1 MPAMKTTS
9 TKLTK
14 GTVAAL
20 TLPRRKSEL
29 LVFDSDLPG
38 FGVRLREGG
47 SKTWIFQYKLGSKH
61 RRITLGRIS
70 ALEPAAAREQA
81 SKLHA
86 QVRLGQDPAG
96 LRAESR
102 ARAEETFGACV
113 RLFLAWQRGRVK
125 AFRDVERH
133 LVRNLAGL
141 HNLPLAKIDQRTI
154 AAQLARI
161 SARGSP
167 IQANRTR
174 ASLSKF
180 FSWACGEGLAE
191 NNPAALCNR
200 NPEPSRDR
208 VLSSDELRQ
217 IWAALPDSDYGA
229 IIKLL
234 VLTGQRAS
242 EISDL
247 QWTEIDFERN
257 VISLAASRT
266 KNKRPHRISMSPMVR
281 AILEARP
288 QNGREFVFGAGQQR
302 GFSGWSRA
310 KANLDEAVKIPSWR
324 VHDIRRS
331 VATHMAEIGVQPHII
346 EAVLNHVSGH
356 KGGVAGVYNRAAYE
370 AEKTTALSRW
380 AEHVTAIVE
389 GRDSNVTP
397 LRGVL

>member
-1 MPAMKTTS
+1 
-9 TKLTK
+9 
-14 GTVAAL
+14 
-20 TLPRRKSEL
+20 
-29 LVFDSDLPG
+29 
-38 FGVRLREGG
+38 
-47 SKTWIFQYKLGSKH
+47 
-61 RRITLGRIS
+61 
-70 ALEPAAAREQA
+70 
-81 SKLHA
+81 
-86 QVRLGQDPAG
+86 
-96 LRAESR
+96 
-102 ARAEETFGACV
+102 
-113 RLFLAWQRGRVK
+113 
-125 AFRDVERH
+125 
-133 LVRNLAGL
+133 
-141 HNLPLAKIDQRTI
+141 
-154 AAQLARI
+154 
-161 SARGSP
+161 
-167 IQANRTR
+167 
-174 ASLSKF
+174 
-180 FSWACGEGLAE
+180 LAE

>member
-1 MPAMKTTS
+1 M
-9 TKLTK
+9 KLTK
-14 GTVAAL
+14 ANVAKL
-20 TLPRRKSEL
+20 TLPRRKSEF
-29 LVFDSDLPG
+29 LVFDADLPG

-47 SKTWIFQYKLGSKH
+47 SKTWIFQYKLGNKH

-96 LRAESR
+96 AKAESR
-102 ARAEETFGACV
+102 AHANETFGACV

-125 AFRDVERH
+125 SFRDVERH
-133 LVRNLAGL
+133 LVRNLAAL

-167 IQANRTR
+167 VQANRTR

-200 NPEPSRDR
+200 NPEKSRDR
-208 VLSSDELRQ
+208 VLSRNELKQ

-229 IIKLL
+229 IVKLL

-247 QWTEIDFERN
+247 QWSEIDRERGL
-257 VISLAASRT
+257 ISLPPSRT
-266 KNKRPHRISMSPMVR
+266 KNRRQHVVPMSEMVR

-288 QNGREFVFGAGQQR
+288 RNGGEFVFGVGQRR
-302 GFSGWSRA
+302 GFTGWSRA
-310 KANLDEAVKIPSWR
+310 KAALDEVVKIPSWR
-324 VHDIRRS
+324 IHDARRTA
-331 VATHMAEIGVQPHII
+331 ATGMSEIGIPPWIV
-346 EAVLNHVSGH
+346 EAVLNHVSGS
-356 KGGVAGVYNRAAYE
+356 KAGPAGVYNKSTYEGEKAA
-370 AEKTTALSRW
+370 ALTRW
-380 AEHVTAIVE
+380 AEHVAAVVE
-389 GRDSNVTP
+389 GRKSSVTP
-397 LRGVL
+397 LRRA

>member
-1 MPAMKTTS
+1 MKPAT

-14 GTVAAL
+14 ATVAAL

-29 LVFDSDLPG
+29 LVFSSDLPG
-38 FGVRLREGG
+38 FGVRLRAGG
-47 SKTWIFQYKLGSKH
+47 SKTWIFQYKVGAKH
-61 RRITLGRIS
+61 RRVTLGRVS
-70 ALEPAAAREQA
+70 ALEPATARQQA

-96 LRAESR
+96 AKAESR
-102 ARAEETFGACV
+102 ARADETFGACI

-133 LVRNLAGL
+133 LVKNLSPL
-141 HNLPLAKIDQRTI
+141 HGFPIAKIDQRTI

-191 NNPAALCNR
+191 NNPAALTNK
-200 NPEPSRDR
+200 NPEKSRDR
-208 VLSSDELRQ
+208 VMSRNELKH

-247 QWTEIDFERN
+247 EWDEVDFEHD
-257 VISLAASRT
+257 VILLPASRT
-266 KNKRPHRISMSPMVR
+266 KNKRTHRISMSPMVH

-288 QNGREFVFGAGQQR
+288 QNGRAFVFGAGQQR

-310 KANLDEAVKIPSWR
+310 KASLDEAVKILSWR

-331 VATHMAEIGVQPHII
+331 VATHMAEIGIQPHII

-356 KGGVAGVYNRAAYE
+356 KGGVAGIYNRAVYE
-370 AEKTTALSRW
+370 TEKTNALNRW
-380 AEHVTAIVE
+380 AEHVAAIVE

-397 LRGVL
+397 LRGMS

>member
-1 MPAMKTTS
+1 MKPAAS
-9 TKLTK
+9 KLTK
-14 GTVAAL
+14 RTVAAL

-29 LVFDSDLPG
+29 LVFDADLPG

-61 RRITLGRIS
+61 RRITLGRVS
-70 ALEPAAAREQA
+70 ALEPAVAREQA

-102 ARAEETFGACV
+102 ARADETFGACI

-133 LVRNLAGL
+133 LVRNLAAL
-141 HNLPLAKIDQRTI
+141 HNLPLAKIDQRII

-161 SARGSP
+161 SARSP
-167 IQANRTR
+167 IQSNRTR

-180 FSWACGEGLAE
+180 FSWACGEGLVE
-191 NNPAALCNR
+191 NNPAALTNK
-200 NPEPSRDR
+200 NPEKSRDR
-208 VLSSDELRQ
+208 VLSCNELKQ

-247 QWTEIDFERN
+247 EWNEIDFEPD
-257 VISLAASRT
+257 VISLPTSRT
-266 KNKRPHRISMSPMVR
+266 KNRRPHRISMSPTVR

-288 QNGREFVFGAGQQR
+288 QNDRAFVFGTGKQR

-324 VHDIRRS
+324 LHDIRRS
-331 VATHMAEIGVQPHII
+331 VATHMAEIGIQPHII

-356 KGGVAGVYNRAAYE
+356 KGGVAGIYNRAAYE
-370 AEKTTALSRW
+370 AEKTTALNRW
-380 AEHVTAIVE
+380 AEHVATIVE
-389 GRDSNVTP
+389 GRDSNVRP
-397 LRGVL
+397 LWRA

>member
-1 MPAMKTTS
+1 MKPTS
-9 TKLTK
+9 KLTK
-14 GTVAAL
+14 TTVAAL

-29 LVFDSDLPG
+29 LVFDADLPG
-38 FGVRLREGG
+38 FGVRLRAGG
-47 SKTWIFQYKLGSKH
+47 SKTWIFQYKLGNKH
-61 RRITLGRIS
+61 RRITLGRVS

-96 LRAESR
+96 AKAESR
-102 ARAEETFGACV
+102 AHADETFGACI

-125 AFRDVERH
+125 SFRDVERH
-133 LVRNLAGL
+133 LVRNLAAL

-167 IQANRTR
+167 VQANRTR

-200 NPEPSRDR
+200 NPERSRDR
-208 VLSSDELRQ
+208 VLNRSELKQ

-229 IIKLL
+229 ILKLL
-234 VLTGQRAS
+234 ILTGLRAT
-242 EISDL
+242 EVSDL
-247 QWTEIDFERN
+247 KWDEIDRERGL
-257 VISLAASRT
+257 ISLPPSRT
-266 KNKRPHRISMSPMVR
+266 KNRRQHVVPMSDMVR
-281 AILEARP
+281 AILETRP
-288 QNGREFVFGAGQQR
+288 GNDREFVFGVGQQR

-310 KANLDEAVKIPSWR
+310 KANLDEVVKIPSWR

-331 VATHMAEIGVQPHII
+331 TATGMAEIGIQPWII
-346 EAVLNHVSGH
+346 ESTLNHISGF
-356 KGGVAGVYNRAAYE
+356 KAGIAGVYNKSTHE
-370 AEKTTALSRW
+370 TEKAQALTRW
-380 AEHVTAIVE
+380 AAHVAAIVE
-389 GRDSNVTP
+389 SRNSNVTA
-397 LRGVL
+397 LRGVS

>member
-1 MPAMKTTS
+1 MKPPS
-9 TKLTK
+9 KLTK
-14 GTVAAL
+14 TTVAAL

-29 LVFDSDLPG
+29 LVFDADLPG

-61 RRITLGRIS
+61 RRITLGRVS

-86 QVRLGQDPAG
+86 QTRLGQDPAG
-96 LRAESR
+96 ERAESR
-102 ARAEETFGACV
+102 ARADETFGACV

-125 AFRDVERH
+125 SFRDVERH
-133 LVRNLAGL
+133 LVRNLTAL

-167 IQANRTR
+167 VQANRTR

-200 NPEPSRDR
+200 NPEKSRDR
-208 VLSSDELRQ
+208 VLSHNELKQ

-234 VLTGQRAS
+234 ILTGQRAS

-247 QWTEIDFERN
+247 QWSEIDRERGL
-257 VISLAASRT
+257 ISLPPSRT
-266 KNKRPHRISMSPMVR
+266 KNRRRHTVPMSDMVR

-288 QNGREFVFGAGQQR
+288 RNGREFVFGASQKR
-302 GFSGWSRA
+302 GFTGWSRA
-310 KANLDEAVKIPSWR
+310 KNALDEVVKIPSWR

-331 VATHMAEIGVQPHII
+331 TATGMSEIGIPPWIV
-346 EAVLNHVSGH
+346 EAVLNHVSGS
-356 KGGVAGVYNRAAYE
+356 KAGPAGVYNKSTYEGEKAA
-370 AEKTTALSRW
+370 ALTRW
-380 AEHVTAIVE
+380 AAHVAAIVE
-389 GRDSNVTP
+389 GRESNVTP
-397 LRGVL
+397 MRGV

>member
-1 MPAMKTTS
+1 MKPAA

-14 GTVAAL
+14 ATVAAL

-29 LVFDSDLPG
+29 LVFSSDLPG
-38 FGVRLREGG
+38 FGVRLRAGG
-47 SKTWIFQYKLGSKH
+47 SKTWIFQYKLGNKH
-61 RRITLGRIS
+61 RRITLGRVS

-81 SKLHA
+81 NQLHA

-96 LRAESR
+96 AKAESR
-102 ARAEETFGACV
+102 AHADETFGACV
-113 RLFLAWQRGRVK
+113 QLFLAWQRGRVK

-133 LVRNLAGL
+133 LVRNLAAL

-180 FSWACGEGLAE
+180 FNWACGEGLTE
-191 NNPAALCNR
+191 NNPAAFCNR
-200 NPEPSRDR
+200 NPEQSRDR
-208 VLSSDELRQ
+208 VLSREETKRL
-217 IWAALPDSDYGA
+217 WAALPDNDYGD
-229 IIKLL
+229 IVKLL

-247 QWTEIDFERN
+247 KWSEIDRERGL
-257 VISLAASRT
+257 ISLPPSRT
-266 KNKRPHRISMSPMVR
+266 KNRRQHIVPMSDMVR

-288 QNGREFVFGAGQQR
+288 QNDRELVFGTGQKR
-302 GFSGWSRA
+302 GFTGWSRA
-310 KANLDEAVKIPSWR
+310 KANLDEVVRIPSWR
-324 VHDIRRS
+324 IHDIRRS
-331 VATHMAEIGVQPHII
+331 TATGMAEIGIQPHIV

-356 KGGVAGVYNRAAYE
+356 KGGVAGIYNRAAYE
-370 AEKTTALSRW
+370 AEKTTALNRW
-380 AEHVTAIVE
+380 ASHVAAVVE

-397 LRGVL
+397 LRGVS

>member
-1 MPAMKTTS
+1 MKPTS
-9 TKLTK
+9 KLTK
-14 GTVAAL
+14 TMVAAL

-29 LVFDSDLPG
+29 LVFDADLPG

-47 SKTWIFQYKLGSKH
+47 SKTWIFQYKLGTKH
-61 RRITLGRIS
+61 RRITLGRVS

-96 LRAESR
+96 VRAESR
-102 ARAEETFGACV
+102 ARADETFAACV
-113 RLFLAWQRGRVK
+113 RLFLGWQRGRVK

-133 LVRNLAGL
+133 LVRNLAAL

-191 NNPAALCNR
+191 SNPAALTNK
-200 NPEPSRDR
+200 NPEKTRDR
-208 VLSSDELRQ
+208 VLSRVEFRQ
-217 IWAALPDSDYGA
+217 LWAALPDSDYGT
-229 IIKLL
+229 IVKLL

-247 QWTEIDFERN
+247 EWDEIDFERDI
-257 VISLAASRT
+257 ISLSASRT
-266 KNKRPHRISMSPMVR
+266 KNKRLHRFSMSPMVR
-281 AILEARP
+281 AMLEARP
-288 QNGREFVFGAGQQR
+288 QNGRDHVFGVGQQR

-331 VATHMAEIGVQPHII
+331 VATHMAEIGIQPHII

-356 KGGVAGVYNRAAYE
+356 KGGVAGIYNRAAYE
-370 AEKTTALSRW
+370 AEKATALNSW
-380 AEHVTAIVE
+380 AEHVAAIIE

-397 LRGVL
+397 LRGVT

>member
-1 MPAMKTTS
+1 MKPTS
-9 TKLTK
+9 KLTK
-14 GTVAAL
+14 ATIAAL

-29 LVFDSDLPG
+29 LVFDADLPG

-61 RRITLGRIS
+61 RRITLGRVS

-102 ARAEETFGACV
+102 ARADETFGACI

-125 AFRDVERH
+125 TFRDVERH
-133 LVRNLAGL
+133 LVRNLAAL
-141 HNLPLAKIDQRTI
+141 HSLPLAKIDQRTI

-180 FSWACGEGLAE
+180 FSWACGEGLVE
-191 NNPAALCNR
+191 NNPAALTNK
-200 NPEPSRDR
+200 NPEKSRDR
-208 VLSSDELRQ
+208 VLSRSELKQ

-229 IIKLL
+229 IVKLL

-266 KNKRPHRISMSPMVR
+266 KNKRPHRIPMSDMAR
-281 AILEARP
+281 SILEARP
-288 QNGREFVFGAGQQR
+288 QNGRDHVFGVGQQR

-310 KANLDEAVKIPSWR
+310 KANLDEAAKIPSWR
-324 VHDIRRS
+324 IHDIRRS
-331 VATHMAEIGVQPHII
+331 TATGMAEIGIQLWIVEGI
-346 EAVLNHVSGH
+346 LNHTSGF
-356 KGGVAGVYNRAAYE
+356 KAGIAGVYNKSTHE
-370 AEKTTALSRW
+370 TEKAQALARW
-380 AEHVTAIVE
+380 SEHIAAIV
-389 GRDSNVTP
+389 V
-397 LRGVL
+397 

>member
-1 MPAMKTTS
+1 MKPAT

-14 GTVAAL
+14 TTVAAL

-29 LVFDSDLPG
+29 LVFDADLPG

-61 RRITLGRIS
+61 RRITLGRVS
-70 ALEPAAAREQA
+70 ALEPKAAREQA

-96 LRAESR
+96 IRAESR
-102 ARAEETFGACV
+102 ARADETFGACV
-113 RLFLAWQRGRVK
+113 RLFLAWQRDRVK

-133 LVRNLAGL
+133 LVRNLAAL

-154 AAQLARI
+154 AGQLARI

-200 NPEPSRDR
+200 NPEKSRDR
-208 VLSSDELRQ
+208 VLSRDEIKQ
-217 IWAALPDSDYGA
+217 VWAALPDTDYGA
-229 IIKLL
+229 IVKLL
-234 VLTGQRAS
+234 VLTGQRAT

-247 QWTEIDFERN
+247 QWSEINRERGL
-257 VISLAASRT
+257 ISLPPSRT
-266 KNKRPHRISMSPMVR
+266 KNRRWHAVPMSDMVR
-281 AILEARP
+281 AIIEARP
-288 QNGREFVFGAGQQR
+288 QNGRDHVFGVGQKR
-302 GFSGWSRA
+302 GFTGWSRA

-324 VHDIRRS
+324 IHDIRRS
-331 VATHMAEIGVQPHII
+331 AATGMAEIGIQPWII
-346 EAVLNHVSGH
+346 ESILNHVSGF
-356 KGGVAGVYNRAAYE
+356 KGGIAGIYNKASHE
-370 AEKTTALSRW
+370 NEKAQALTRW
-380 AEHVTAIVE
+380 AEYVAAIVE
-389 GRDSNVTP
+389 GESTVAS
-397 LRGVL
+397 LRRA